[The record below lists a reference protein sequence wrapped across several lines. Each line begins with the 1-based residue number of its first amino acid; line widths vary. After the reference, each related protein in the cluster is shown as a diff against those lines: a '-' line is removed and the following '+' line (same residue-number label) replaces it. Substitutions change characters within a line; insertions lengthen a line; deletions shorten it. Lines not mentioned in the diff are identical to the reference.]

1 MVQEVKLLGV
11 IVSQDLKWQKNTNFI
26 CKKASEILWILRRLK
41 KFNIKTYQPFDVYQ
55 KEVRSILEY
64 AVPVWNSGIT
74 QEQSNQIERVQ
85 KVAFRMILDECYI
98 DYEVAC
104 TLLSTEPLYLRRIQL
119 CINFAKKELKKENS
133 LFIKASKNIF
143 TRSVKKQVNEFKCR
157 TRRYQNSSMPYL
169 SKLLNNQ

>member
-11 IVSQDLKWQKNTNFI
+11 IVSQDLKWQNNANII
-26 CKKASEILWILRRLK
+26 CKKASKKLRILRRLK
-41 KFNIKTYQPFDVYQ
+41 KFNIKTFQLFDVYQ

-74 QEQSNQIERVQ
+74 KEQSNQIERVQ
-85 KVAFRMILDECYI
+85 KVAFRMILEESYI

-119 CINFAKKELKKENS
+119 CINFAKKGIKGENS
-133 LFIKASKNIF
+133 LCIKTSKNIH
-143 TRSVKKQVNEFKCR
+143 TRSVKK
-157 TRRYQNSSMPYL
+157 TG
-169 SKLLNNQ
+169 